1 MKRPIAY
8 AASTPLALAAL
19 LGGCGDGDTAP
30 APDGATP
37 PPADA
42 RASDAGASASDADPR
57 PRPDSSTASGA
68 FIEIGTGAR
77 NYQPLAGGDE
87 IPIIAGPQGGF
98 HVWGGFRGDGFDDS
112 DVRIVFE
119 LSLGGET
126 YARADYTEFSLPPGA
141 GGGYDYAAVAVV
153 YDQNSDVQTTSG
165 ETMTLRLSVESSDGQ
180 VLTDTIDVVP
190 VCCE

>member
-1 MKRPIAY
+1 MRP
-8 AASTPLALAAL
+8 AALFALAML
-19 LGGCGDGDTAP
+19 FGGCGDDDSTP
-30 APDGATP
+30 APDGSAP
-37 PPADA
+37 PPVTDA
-42 RASDAGASASDADPR
+42 GLDAGAGSVDADPR
-57 PRPDSSTASGA
+57 PRPDGSTPSGA
-68 FIEIGTGAR
+68 FVEIGTGAR
-77 NYQPLAGGDE
+77 RYEPLEAGE
-87 IPIIAGPQGGF
+87 QIPIIAGPQGGF
-98 HVWGGFRGDGFDDS
+98 HVWGGFHGDGFDDT

-119 LSLGGET
+119 LALGGET

-165 ETMTLRLSVESSDGQ
+165 EMMTLRLTVESADGQ

>member
-1 MKRPIAY
+1 MK
-8 AASTPLALAAL
+8 AAALALPFAAL
-19 LGGCGDGDTAP
+19 LAGCGDGDPAP
-30 APDGATP
+30 APDGSTPP

-42 RASDAGASASDADPR
+42 AAPADAAPGPADADPD
-57 PRPDSSTASGA
+57 PRPDGSTPSGA
-68 FIEIGTGAR
+68 FVEIGTGAR
-77 NYQPLAGGDE
+77 RYEPLEAGE
-87 IPIIAGPQGGF
+87 QIPIIAGPQGGF

-119 LSLGGET
+119 LALGGET

-141 GGGYDYAAVAVV
+141 RGGYDYAAVAVV

-165 ETMTLRLSVESSDGQ
+165 EMMTLRLTVESADGQ
-180 VLTDTIDVVP
+180 VLTDTIEIVP